1 MRRFALGL
9 TVFALGCGSG
19 AKPIQIGSILSISG
33 DGATQDLVEA
43 IGLALSE
50 HNEAGGA
57 LGRPLELVDRDDAST
72 ADRGADAANE
82 LIAAGV
88 PVVIGGVLSSITV
101 RVSALT
107 SAAGVVQISGA
118 STSPLISNLDDKGYM
133 FRTITSDVNQGL
145 LLAKRAKAKGFT
157 KVGVF
162 SIPGPYGEGLAS
174 AFKTNFE
181 SGGGQVVRSI
191 VLPGAGP
198 YETLVNQMFESNPEA
213 IVMIAYSLEGSNVLL
228 DWLNKTSH
236 ASKDVFWFFTDGVED
251 GAFITAV
258 GASKFTFKH
267 EGTGPATPAGPGY
280 NHFLT
285 SFEAKYARPPGSVYA
300 VNFYDAAHLAVL
312 SMLAS
317 GASDGASIKGQMG
330 AVSKGGEAFGP
341 GELAALRAAIAAGK
355 DVNYQGA
362 SGNVD
367 FDDKGDVA
375 NPYDIWQV
383 KNATFTATETNVSP

>member
-9 TVFALGCGSG
+9 TVFALGCGTG

-174 AFKTNFE
+174 AF
-181 SGGGQVVRSI
+181 
-191 VLPGAGP
+191 
-198 YETLVNQMFESNPEA
+198 
-213 IVMIAYSLEGSNVLL
+213 
-228 DWLNKTSH
+228 
-236 ASKDVFWFFTDGVED
+236 
-251 GAFITAV
+251 
-258 GASKFTFKH
+258 
-267 EGTGPATPAGPGY
+267 
-280 NHFLT
+280 
-285 SFEAKYARPPGSVYA
+285 
-300 VNFYDAAHLAVL
+300 
-312 SMLAS
+312 
-317 GASDGASIKGQMG
+317 
-330 AVSKGGEAFGP
+330 
-341 GELAALRAAIAAGK
+341 
-355 DVNYQGA
+355 
-362 SGNVD
+362 
-367 FDDKGDVA
+367 
-375 NPYDIWQV
+375 
-383 KNATFTATETNVSP
+383 